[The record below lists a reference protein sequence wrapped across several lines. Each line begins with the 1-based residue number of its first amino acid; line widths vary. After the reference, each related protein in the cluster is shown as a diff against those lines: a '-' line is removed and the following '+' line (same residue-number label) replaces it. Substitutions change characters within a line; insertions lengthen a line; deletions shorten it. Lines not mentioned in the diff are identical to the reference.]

1 MLYIRGVNQPKLTTG
16 RQAVTSLGKGNPMKD
31 HARHVPGSIRS
42 RRTAFSRSVPFFLPS
57 LLSPVRSEKC
67 DHYASKMRP
76 NLKTQI
82 LINSLPTTYNFELKK
97 WSHFPATERFP
108 LPWGEGQGEGQ
119 TGSLFSVGSSHHPFS
134 LGEKVRM
141 RDKPALR
148 SRSPHV
154 ATTLQHCTESSKSA
168 NSSIFDRIDHAVPST
183 YAKENRRTPI
193 AKTIFRKKPKFS
205 GIR

>member
-1 MLYIRGVNQPKLTTG
+1 
-16 RQAVTSLGKGNPMKD
+16 MKD

-57 LLSPVRSEKC
+57 SLSPLPSEKC

-141 RDKPALR
+141 RDKPVLR

-154 ATTLQHCTESSKSA
+154 ATKFTTLYRIVKIGELADFRPNRPRCTKYLRKRKSA
-168 NSSIFDRIDHAVPST
+168 
-183 YAKENRRTPI
+183 YAD
-193 AKTIFRKKPKFS
+193 FLQKPFS
-205 GIR
+205 GKNRNFPESGSLCLPDRSLTV